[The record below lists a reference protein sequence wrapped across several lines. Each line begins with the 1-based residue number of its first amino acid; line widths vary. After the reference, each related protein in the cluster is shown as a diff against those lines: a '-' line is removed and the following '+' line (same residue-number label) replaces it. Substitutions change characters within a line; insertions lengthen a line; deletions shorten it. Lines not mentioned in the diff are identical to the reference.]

1 MNFVNLTIML
11 TITVAGI
18 LLVKKL
24 LGMKI
29 TPRGHMLLWLLI
41 AVQILAWPVSE
52 WLPEADWAVRQY
64 VPQVTDGR
72 TFSQDIPPHIDDGIP
87 MNETVMQENTISI
100 TSPVTGVERNQNI
113 LATKEKV
120 EYRNLMASEI
130 WGTGSL
136 LLFMIMAA
144 GAAIQKRKLNGL
156 PICQNGEALQI
167 FSDMKKRMDLGE
179 RVIPL
184 KTGSD
189 TTMLAG
195 VFRPAVYLTAA

>member
-64 VPQVTDGR
+64 VPQVTDSR
-72 TFSQDIPPHIDDGIP
+72 NFKLDIPPYINDGIQ
-87 MNETVMQENTISI
+87 MNGVVIQENTISM
-100 TSPVTGVERNQNI
+100 TSPVTGTEVKQTFQPQKSGPI
-113 LATKEKV
+113 T
-120 EYRNLMASEI
+120 
-130 WGTGSL
+130 
-136 LLFMIMAA
+136 
-144 GAAIQKRKLNGL
+144 AI
-156 PICQNGEALQI
+156 
-167 FSDMKKRMDLGE
+167 
-179 RVIPL
+179 
-184 KTGSD
+184 
-189 TTMLAG
+189 
-195 VFRPAVYLTAA
+195 